1 VSRLPHLEEGD
12 SVDDV
17 LQKVVGARAAGI
29 DPKELFGGPR
39 DWIDSALPPI
49 GFVAGNAIGG
59 LNAGIWAAVAFEGV
73 VVLVRLVRRE
83 TLRHAFSGALGVVI
97 AVLFARAT
105 GQAKNFF
112 VPGIVINAVYGV
124 AFVLSVVFRRPV
136 VGLIMRFVWEKPKE
150 WHDHPAVRRAY
161 AEATLLWA
169 LMFGVR
175 AVVLETLRRLDKT
188 GWLAIAKIAMG
199 YPLYVAAL
207 ALTVPY
213 LKRRT
218 ASVPVP
224 VPEPEAEAG
233 GEDATDY
240 GPGSIADGA

>member
-1 VSRLPHLEEGD
+1 
-12 SVDDV
+12 
-17 LQKVVGARAAGI
+17 
-29 DPKELFGGPR
+29 
-39 DWIDSALPPI
+39 
-49 GFVAGNAIGG
+49 
-59 LNAGIWAAVAFEGV
+59 
-73 VVLVRLVRRE
+73 
-83 TLRHAFSGALGVVI
+83 
-97 AVLFARAT
+97 
-105 GQAKNFF
+105 
-112 VPGIVINAVYGV
+112 
-124 AFVLSVVFRRPV
+124 
-136 VGLIMRFVWEKPKE
+136 MRFVWEKPKE